1 MPITKIDTVHMSL
14 LGLCFLKDD
23 QRDILKKE
31 WDDRIDA
38 DTALWVELDPSS
50 SYEQV
55 KNTVLEAIQKKHGV
69 IAKNQCV
76 MAAFLDFQQQIPPEL
91 PKILKKLQE
100 TMDLVLNRTTN
111 AILQFGYIG
120 IRGLSNGRAARE
132 NAALFAQENAQR
144 PAAIQHRICLV
155 ASEYTRV
162 GDENNWRAATVLLD
176 LLRRQ
181 HSIVGFL
188 PTSPNGLANDDVGYL
203 RYAEYNKVS
212 HATLL
217 KERERIR
224 KLQGPYGDK
233 ALFDLYSEKR
243 SALRAKIRERFTVT
257 ANIHPVHPGMTVT
270 GYFKIRK
277 AQSGKLDTYNT
288 AASLTRDALNRTA
301 EQMEQDIRAF
311 FSQQILSAREEL
323 LDMFRSAEVGLEL
336 KSSKAQM
343 YAILNVTAPSI
354 RPRLPELNY
363 KPEGP
368 SEEIYSYLTHMRTYI
383 TDCCIAEYEE
393 QIRAAYDALVQAGF
407 VEEEQ
412 RLSKELSQTDTRLAE
427 LHTPKA
433 ILSMV
438 QSDDFLPETGLT
450 PKNVDGRQR
459 GYVTYRGDEETRN
472 EIAADAGSVTA
483 YEMKPFADDPESK
496 KRWPVKAVQMVV
508 CDNSEQVLNGLI
520 NWDNEA

>member
-14 LGLCFLKDD
+14 VGLCFLKGD
-23 QRDILKKE
+23 QRDILKRE

-38 DTALWVELDPSS
+38 DTALWVELDPSD

-55 KNTVLEAIQKKHGV
+55 KETVLKALQAKEGV
-69 IAKNQCV
+69 IARKHCV
-76 MAAFLDFQQQIPPEL
+76 MAAFLDFQQPISPEL
-91 PKILKKLQE
+91 PKILNKLQE
-100 TMDLVLNRTTN
+100 TLDLVLNRTTN
-111 AILQFGYIG
+111 AILQFGYVG

-132 NAALFAQENAQR
+132 NAAIFAQENSLR

-155 ASEYTRV
+155 ASEFTRV
-162 GDENNWRAATVLLD
+162 GDENNWRSATVLLD

-203 RYAEYNKVS
+203 RYAEYNKVKY
-212 HATLL
+212 ANLQ
-217 KERERIR
+217 KERERIQ
-224 KLQGPYGDK
+224 KLQGAFGDK
-233 ALFDLYSEKR
+233 VLFDLYSDQR
-243 SALRAKIRERFTVT
+243 AGLRRMIQERFAITR
-257 ANIHPVHPGMTVT
+257 NIHPVHSGMTVT
-270 GYFKIRK
+270 GFFKIKK
-277 AQSGKLDTYNT
+277 AQSGRLDTYNT
-288 AASLTRDALNRTA
+288 AAGLTRDALNRTG

-311 FSQQILSAREEL
+311 FSQQIKSAREEL
-323 LDMFRSAEVGLEL
+323 LDMFRKAEVGLAL
-336 KSSKAQM
+336 KENKAQM
-343 YAILNVTAPSI
+343 YAILNVTAPSL

-368 SEEIYSYLTHMRTYI
+368 SDEIHSYLTHMRNYV

-393 QIRAAYDALVQAGF
+393 QIRAAYDALLQAGF
-407 VEEEQ
+407 EEEEQ
-412 RLSKELSQTDTRLAE
+412 QLSKELSQVDTRLAE
-427 LHTPKA
+427 QQTPKV

-438 QSDDFLPETGLT
+438 QNDEFLPETGLA

-472 EIAADAGSVTA
+472 EIAAHAGSVTA

-496 KRWPVKAVQMVV
+496 KYWPVKAVQMVV
-508 CDNSEQVLNGLI
+508 CDSDEQVLKGLI
-520 NWDNEA
+520 NWDNEV